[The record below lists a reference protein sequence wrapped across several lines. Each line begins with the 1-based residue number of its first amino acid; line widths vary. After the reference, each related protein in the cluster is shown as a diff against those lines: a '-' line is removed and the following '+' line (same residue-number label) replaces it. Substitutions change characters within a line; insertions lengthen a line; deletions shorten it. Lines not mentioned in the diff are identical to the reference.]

1 MKTRHL
7 AALAATILSLSLST
21 LTTITVATAET
32 LPARRVGDV
41 NRDGKVTASD
51 ATMVLQHY
59 TLLSSGNA
67 VVNHPDIYLGDV
79 DRDGKI
85 TGSDATAILQ
95 YYCTESA
102 GNIPQWPDF
111 NFVNSAQ
118 YVSLCD
124 LTVYATDGTTYEIS
138 AGERFYVRTTTQKM
152 LSVYVPKAN
161 GGRSL
166 LLEITP
172 EIKEKICLTY
182 RP

>member
-1 MKTRHL
+1 MKTRHV
-7 AALAATILSLSLST
+7 AALAATIISLSS
-21 LTTITVATAET
+21 TVATAVT
-32 LPARRVGDV
+32 AVTSPARRVGDV
-41 NRDGKVTASD
+41 NRDGKVTAAD

-85 TGSDATAILQ
+85 TVSDATAILQ

-102 GNIPQWPDF
+102 GNVPQWPDF

-138 AGERFYVRTTTQKM
+138 AGERFYVRTATPKL

-161 GGRSL
+161 GGHSL

-172 EIKEKICLTY
+172 EIKEQICLTY
-182 RP
+182 KS